1 MLSVL
6 MKFALVLT
14 TIAPIGI
21 TLSFLL
27 YQSNGEPIWAL
38 FVLFF
43 SLSLCAICHQII
55 LSSAKK
61 RNKTTISATSI
72 KPADKE
78 ISGYFVA
85 YMLPVLGGG
94 KYFLDIPTF
103 SFFALMFFLFIWV
116 SKSFYANPVLALCG
130 YKFYEV
136 QLTNGANLLLI
147 TKQNISKPADIGKIN
162 YITSHTVLDAT

>member
-14 TIAPIGI
+14 TIAPIGL
-21 TLSFLL
+21 TLTFLL
-27 YQSNGEPIWAL
+27 YQSDQKLWSLIAL
-38 FVLFF
+38 LT
-43 SLSLCAICHQII
+43 SLSLCIICHQII
-55 LSSAKK
+55 LASARKL
-61 RNKTTISATSI
+61 NKTTISAASM

-85 YMLPVLGGG
+85 YMIPVLGVGD
-94 KYFLDIPTF
+94 YFLKPANF
-103 SFFALMFFLFIWV
+103 LFFASMFFVFIWV

-130 YKFYEV
+130 YKFYEI

-147 TKQNISKPADIGKIN
+147 TKRKLSMPSEISKVS
-162 YITSHTVLDAT
+162 YITSHTVLDAL

>member
-14 TIAPIGI
+14 TIAPIGL

-27 YQSNGEPIWAL
+27 YQSNGEVLWSI
-38 FVLFF
+38 FVLFC

-55 LSSAKK
+55 LSSARKL
-61 RNKTTISATSI
+61 NKTTIIAASI

-85 YMLPVLGGG
+85 YMLPILGGG
-94 KYFLDIPTF
+94 KYFLDAATF
-103 SFFALMFFLFIWV
+103 SFFAFMFFVFIWV
-116 SKSFYANPVLALCG
+116 SKSFYANPVLAVCG

-136 QLTNGANLLLI
+136 QLTNGANLLFI
-147 TKQNISKPADIGKIN
+147 TKRNISKPTDIGKIN
-162 YITSHTVLDAT
+162 YITSHTVLDAS